1 MRSMWKIIKNVGY
14 KNLFLF
20 FISVIFG
27 VSSMIFQVKVPM
39 QIKEILDGVIQNKN
53 FELNLII
60 MLFLYYILSELSE
73 SISKVLS
80 VYSQLLSEKELRKR
94 ILKNI
99 IENKREDISKNGI
112 GYIQAIIFTDI
123 ETFLSIMNPR
133 IVLSVLSIIYIILSS
148 YIMFQINKV
157 YTVILIAYI
166 IVVFMYFRKA
176 WEINSKGFEKLRNE
190 EREIKAYTE
199 NLLKARVDLYL
210 FNKIKHFFDVK
221 LNNRFGSYT
230 QKAKKAYS
238 INHKYINMFPEFIRN
253 TAFVLILI
261 ISINQLIKREIT
273 FGTFQMIMSYSGT
286 ILIIASQLSLI
297 TGEIS
302 KALSTK
308 KILQEYISI
317 PTKNEIEKVTDIS
330 QKNEIEKF
338 NESIKSLEID
348 KAGYGYEDKKII
360 EGLTFKAK
368 SNEVIILKGKSG
380 SGKTTFFEVL
390 VGNLPLL
397 DGKIRINGKE
407 LKESILNK
415 TAYMNQNDYIF
426 KESIY
431 ENISLGRDIDKKE
444 VERILQ
450 ILDLKDFDLD
460 YELEENGKNISGGQ
474 KSRILLART
483 LISKEKEVILLD
495 EPLTGVDKKTKQKIL
510 DRLNEFFKNKIAII
524 STHDD
529 DITKLGKIIDIE
541 KYLAV
546 NSNEK

>member
-1 MRSMWKIIKNVGY
+1 MWKIIKNVGY

>member
-1 MRSMWKIIKNVGY
+1 MWKIIKNVGY

-99 IENKREDISKNGI
+99 IENKREEISKNGI

-317 PTKNEIEKVTDIS
+317 PTKNEIEKITDIS

-483 LISKEKEVILLD
+483 LIAKEKEVILLD

-541 KYLAV
+541 KYLTV

>member
-1 MRSMWKIIKNVGY
+1 MWKIIKNVGY

-317 PTKNEIEKVTDIS
+317 PTKNEIEKITDIS

-483 LISKEKEVILLD
+483 LIAKEKEVILLD

-541 KYLAV
+541 KYLTV

>member
-1 MRSMWKIIKNVGY
+1 VRSMWKIIKNVGY